1 LHTVTGSLSDE
12 FKAGFRRHAAGVAIV
27 VGETSDGPVG
37 ATVSSVASVSAEPPL
52 LSFSLART
60 STVGPRLIGCDQLS
74 VLVLAETQVDLA
86 AAYADRRAERF
97 TAAQGW
103 RRGEHGLVLPDAVAT
118 FRGRANRVVPAGGSW
133 LVLLEVD
140 RVELGSPAAPLVHH
154 DRAYWTPAPLP
165 DTRTQRPLRAV
176 EG

>member
-1 LHTVTGSLSDE
+1 MTHVVSHSLADR

-27 VGETSDGPVG
+27 VGETAEGPVG
-37 ATVSSVASVSAEPPL
+37 ATVSSVASVSAAPPL

-60 STVGPRLIGCDQLS
+60 STAGPQLVGCDALS
-74 VLVLAETQVDLA
+74 VFLLAASQTDLA
-86 AAYADRRAERF
+86 MAYADRRAERF

-103 RRGEHGLVLPDAVAT
+103 VRDDDGLVLPEAVAT
-118 FRGRANRVVPAGGSW
+118 FRGRPGRVIPAGGSW

-140 RVELGSPAAPLVHH
+140 RVEPGAAAAPLVHH
-154 DRAYWTPAPLP
+154 DRDYWTPAPLP
-165 DTRTQRPLRAV
+165 GARRALRAV